1 MSCFPVGARPD
12 LSEPTSMTLSI
23 PLFPL
28 SAVLF
33 PGGVLPLRIFEPR
46 YLDMVSECLKTDS
59 GIGVVL
65 IRNGRETGEV
75 ADTYEVG
82 TLCHIRYWHK
92 RPDGLLGVTLQG
104 EQCFRVISTEVR
116 PNQLIIAE
124 AELIPES
131 PAIPVTESHQQLVDL
146 LKQIISQLEPPY
158 TTLTPAYE
166 DAAWVSARLVEL
178 LPIDLPAKQ
187 ELLMTEDAVQRLD
200 TITAILNKMDI
211 L

>member
-1 MSCFPVGARPD
+1 MSCFPAGARPD
-12 LSEPTSMTLSI
+12 ISKTFPMTLSI

-65 IRNGRETGEV
+65 IRNGREVGEV

-146 LKQIISQLEPPY
+146 LKQIINQLEPPY
-158 TTLTPAYE
+158 TTITPAYE

-187 ELLMTEDAVQRLD
+187 ELLMTEDAAQRLD
-200 TITAILNKMDI
+200 TITAMLSKMDI

>member
-1 MSCFPVGARPD
+1 MSCFPVGARLD

-104 EQCFRVISTEVR
+104 EQCFRVISTEVK

-146 LKQIISQLEPPY
+146 LKQIINQLEPPY

-200 TITAILNKMDI
+200 TITTILNKMDI

>member
-1 MSCFPVGARPD
+1 
-12 LSEPTSMTLSI
+12 
-23 PLFPL
+23 LFPL

-146 LKQIISQLEPPY
+146 LKQIINQLEPPY

-187 ELLMTEDAVQRLD
+187 ELLMTEDAAQRLD
-200 TITAILNKMDI
+200 TITAMLSKMDI

>member
-1 MSCFPVGARPD
+1 
-12 LSEPTSMTLSI
+12 MTLSI

-28 SAVLF
+28 NTVLF
-33 PGGVLPLRIFEPR
+33 PGGVLPLRVFEPR

-65 IRNGRETGEV
+65 IRNGREVGEV

-104 EQCFRVISTEVR
+104 EQCFRVISKEVR

-131 PAIPVTESHQQLVDL
+131 PTIPVNETHQQLVDL
-146 LKQIISQLEPPY
+146 LKQIINQLEPPY
-158 TTLTPAYE
+158 STLTPEYE
-166 DAAWVSARLVEL
+166 DAVWVSARLVEL

-187 ELLMTEDAVQRLD
+187 ELLMTEDVAQRLD
-200 TITAILNKMDI
+200 TITTMLSKMDI

>member
-1 MSCFPVGARPD
+1 MSQ
-12 LSEPTSMTLSI
+12 TI

-28 SAVLF
+28 NAVLF

-65 IRNGRETGEV
+65 IRNGSEVGEI
-75 ADTYEVG
+75 ADTYDVG
-82 TLCHIRYWHK
+82 TLSHIRYWHK

-104 EQCFRVISTEVR
+104 EQRFRILSTDVR
-116 PNQLIIAE
+116 PNQLMIAE
-124 AELIPES
+124 VELLAEP
-131 PAIPVTESHQQLVDL
+131 PVIPVTDDHQQLVDL
-146 LKQIISQLEPPY
+146 LKQIINQLEPPY

-166 DAAWVSARLVEL
+166 DACWVSARLVEL
-178 LPIDLPAKQ
+178 LPIDMPDKQ
-187 ELLMTEDAVQRLD
+187 ELLITDDAGQRLNA
-200 TITAILNKMDI
+200 ITSMLHKMDI

>member
-1 MSCFPVGARPD
+1 MNCFPVGARPD

-104 EQCFRVISTEVR
+104 EQCFRVISTEVK

-146 LKQIISQLEPPY
+146 LKQIINQLEPPY

-200 TITAILNKMDI
+200 TITTILNKMDI